1 MGVCVCYID
10 EAGCTG
16 VLPTATSSIQ
26 PVLAIT
32 ALFINH
38 TEVHQLT
45 KDFIALKMKFF
56 PGVFSKINHDLDA
69 LMIEIKGAEIRKVL
83 RNGNFRK
90 ARHRQKFLD
99 AIFTLLD
106 NRNVRLVS
114 RIWVKGIGQRF
125 DGRAVYTTTTQRIA
139 AMFQSHLST
148 TGDHGVIIGDFRV
161 PQSNAYIAHSV
172 FTQKHKRGIRGDA
185 FPSLVETATFG
196 ISDNHAGLQLADL
209 ITSAVIYPIATPVY
223 CTGIVKNCHVHPR
236 DATIR
241 RRYKKRLKRLQFTTS
256 IHGKTLFGI
265 TVNDPHRAL
274 TSYEIFR

>member
-1 MGVCVCYID
+1 MGISVCYID

-32 ALFINH
+32 ALFVNH
-38 TEVHQLT
+38 AEIRQLT

-56 PGVFSKINHDLDA
+56 PGMFAKINHDLDA
-69 LMIEIKGAEIRKVL
+69 LMIEIKGAEIKKVL
-83 RNGNFRK
+83 RRGDIK
-90 ARHRQKFLD
+90 KVQHHQKFLD
-99 AIFTLLD
+99 AIFALLED
-106 NRNVRLVS
+106 RNVRLVS
-114 RIWVKGIGQRF
+114 RIWIKGIGQRF
-125 DGRAVYTTTTQRIA
+125 DGRAIYTTTTQHIA
-139 AMFQSHLST
+139 AMFQNHLSS
-148 TGDHGVIIGDFRV
+148 TGDHGVMIADFRV

-172 FTQKHKRGIRGDA
+172 FTQKHKQGVRGDA

-209 ITSAVIYPIATPVY
+209 ITSAVIYPIATNVY
-223 CTGIVKNCHVHPR
+223 CTGIVKNCHVDPM
-236 DATIR
+236 DTTIR

-256 IHGKTLFGI
+256 RQGKNLFGI

-274 TSYEIFR
+274 TALEIFR